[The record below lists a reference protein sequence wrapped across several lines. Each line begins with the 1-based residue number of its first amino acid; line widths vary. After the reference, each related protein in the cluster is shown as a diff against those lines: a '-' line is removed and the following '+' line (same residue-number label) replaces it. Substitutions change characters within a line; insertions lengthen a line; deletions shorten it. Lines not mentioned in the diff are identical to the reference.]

1 MNILISITSAEVGM
15 KINEWHR
22 HIQKFNV
29 TDAEMLKAEIE
40 RDIEVMEE
48 DQDLL
53 IYYQLMAF
61 RHKIMLEY
69 TLPSDENRMELSEY
83 LKKIEGHKKKLDNMR
98 AYYYNFFRGMYEFR
112 NGEYTKAITYYKKA
126 ERKIPTISDKI
137 EKAEFYFKLSEVYY
151 HMKMT
156 HISMHYAELSYNI
169 YKKHELYSV
178 RHIQCH
184 FVIAGNYDDLENHE
198 KALPHLQEAL
208 KGAELLKSKNTH
220 IYATAF
226 FNLGNC
232 YHKMDN
238 LNKAARYIEQALV
251 QYRKINSD
259 VLPQAYHDLALIYFK
274 QGKKEQAMDCFR
286 KGIRSAVDFKDEL
299 FMNLFEALDVLYI
312 RNGDTPKLLN
322 IFSRLENGK
331 GYPYLEELA
340 LLGGNLFDY
349 NGKIEDSIICFKKM
363 VYAQKQISKG
373 ECMYEI

>member
-1 MNILISITSAEVGM
+1 MT
-15 KINEWHR
+15 
-22 HIQKFNV
+22 
-29 TDAEMLKAEIE
+29 LK
-40 RDIEVMEE
+40 
-48 DQDLL
+48 
-53 IYYQLMAF
+53 
-61 RHKIMLEY
+61 
-69 TLPSDENRMELSEY
+69 
-83 LKKIEGHKKKLDNMR
+83 
-98 AYYYNFFRGMYEFR
+98 
-112 NGEYTKAITYYKKA
+112 
-126 ERKIPTISDKI
+126 
-137 EKAEFYFKLSEVYY
+137 
-151 HMKMT
+151 
-156 HISMHYAELSYNI
+156 
-169 YKKHELYSV
+169 
-178 RHIQCH
+178 
-184 FVIAGNYDDLENHE
+184 NHE

-274 QGKKEQAMDCFR
+274 QGKKEQALECFR

>member
-1 MNILISITSAEVGM
+1 
-15 KINEWHR
+15 
-22 HIQKFNV
+22 
-29 TDAEMLKAEIE
+29 MLKAEIE

-83 LKKIEGHKKKLDNMR
+83 LNKIEGHKKKLDNMR

-112 NGEYTKAITYYKKA
+112 NGEYTRAITYYKKA

-178 RHIQCH
+178 RRIQCH

-198 KALPHLQEAL
+198 KALPHLQEASL
-208 KGAELLKSKNTH
+208 CNQIEVFHFYYFLH
-220 IYATAF
+220 RYFATTATE
-226 FNLGNC
+226 
-232 YHKMDN
+232 
-238 LNKAARYIEQALV
+238 I
-251 QYRKINSD
+251 IN
-259 VLPQAYHDLALIYFK
+259 ANF
-274 QGKKEQAMDCFR
+274 
-286 KGIRSAVDFKDEL
+286 
-299 FMNLFEALDVLYI
+299 
-312 RNGDTPKLLN
+312 
-322 IFSRLENGK
+322 
-331 GYPYLEELA
+331 
-340 LLGGNLFDY
+340 
-349 NGKIEDSIICFKKM
+349 
-363 VYAQKQISKG
+363 
-373 ECMYEI
+373 